1 MCANEGSHGVQFCS
15 NSDRSLKTILLT
27 SSVCLMY
34 RELNILEK
42 AEYRC
47 AFERTLHGRLAMVV
61 YNSVQM
67 AVRVQ
72 EQRTLDQ
79 STGRCDEHTNETP
92 SETLLLRMLQT
103 IYKRMG
109 YDLLRLPSG
118 GDGAWALTYPPGGQ
132 DSEGSLCAL
141 EDVQP

>member
-1 MCANEGSHGVQFCS
+1 
-15 NSDRSLKTILLT
+15 
-27 SSVCLMY
+27 
-34 RELNILEK
+34 
-42 AEYRC
+42 
-47 AFERTLHGRLAMVV
+47 MVV

-72 EQRTLDQ
+72 DEAHEQRTLDQ

-118 GDGAWALTYPPGGQ
+118 GDGGLGFNLSAWRAGQ
-132 DSEGSLCAL
+132 
-141 EDVQP
+141 